1 MTMAKKKSRKPASQA
16 IEDATKALSLTSQSD
31 PVLQPCAKDEE
42 ELELEKLVFGD
53 VAGFQEALRQESDE
67 DGVGEVE
74 RLYFSDEEDDVE
86 KDAEIAG
93 NANLAAVHDDE
104 LFFYD
109 TSAPESRGDALVR
122 DAEGDV
128 DLVGPGAGEAVD
140 EEPAPAWVD
149 SDDERVVVSLMSQNK
164 LKKYRETFTDDLVSG
179 TDYIRRLRAQYQR
192 VYPVP
197 SWALPQ
203 PEQEAKRRRV
213 NADAGSEDEHA
224 ESDIEGAEDIPMSAA
239 PLSEFLQS
247 TGGYI
252 SKENKGR
259 LLPGRINISRLRDAN
274 YHRHQQ
280 SAVQSVSFHPTH
292 PLLLSTGFD
301 HTLRLY
307 HIDGKNNPPVNSLYI
322 PSAPLRVAE
331 FHPDG
336 HRIFAGGRRSFF
348 HIWNLETGAVE
359 RVSRVYGHGEK
370 QKSMESFK
378 LSPCGSY
385 LAAIGRSGKVNIF
398 SATTGQWVATAQ
410 VDGVAVDLVW
420 YPSSAPH
427 PGLTIAN
434 KHGELFEYD
443 MTSRSFSSRWLD
455 EGGVNTS
462 KIAFG
467 GGPGAGKFI
476 AVGSACGMVNIY
488 DRAPIT
494 KSTVGVG
501 QTLKPLKTLGNLVTR
516 IGALEFSPDGQILC
530 MASAAKRNALRLG
543 E

>member
-1 MTMAKKKSRKPASQA
+1 MAKKKPRRSASQA
-16 IEDATKALSLTSQSD
+16 IADSTKALSLTAQSD
-31 PVLQPCAKDEE
+31 PASQPRPKDEE

-53 VAGFQEALRQESDE
+53 IAGFQEALRQESSEDE
-67 DGVGEVE
+67 GGLPEKFHLSGEE
-74 RLYFSDEEDDVE
+74 EEEEDVA
-86 KDAEIAG
+86 KDAEITG
-93 NANLAAVHDDE
+93 NHVDLTAVHDDE
-104 LFFYD
+104 LFFFD
-109 TSAPESRGDALVR
+109 TESGGVALVR

-128 DLVGPGAGEAVD
+128 DLVGPGAREAVD
-140 EEPAPAWVD
+140 EEPKPAWVD
-149 SDDERVVVSLMSQNK
+149 SDDERVVVSLMSQNR

-179 TDYIRRLRAQYQR
+179 TDYIRRLRAQYER
-192 VYPVP
+192 VYPPP
-197 SWALPQ
+197 SWALSQ
-203 PEQEAKRRRV
+203 PEQKAKGCRV
-213 NADAGSEDEHA
+213 SVDAELEEDHV
-224 ESDIEGAEDIPMSAA
+224 ESDENEGTEDIPMPAA

-252 SKENKGR
+252 SKDNMGR
-259 LLPGRINISRLRDAN
+259 LRPGRINISRLKDAN

-280 SAVQSVSFHPTH
+280 SAVQSVTFHPTH

-307 HIDGKNNPPVNSLYI
+307 HIDGKNNPPINSLYI
-322 PSAPLRVAE
+322 PSAPLKTAE

-336 HRIFAGGRRSFF
+336 LRIFAGGRRSFY
-348 HIWNLETGAVE
+348 HVWNLETGAVE
-359 RVSRVYGHGEK
+359 RISRVYGHGEK
-370 QKSMESFK
+370 QKSMEAFK
-378 LSPCGSY
+378 LSLCGNY
-385 LAAIGRSGKVNIF
+385 LAAIGRSGQVNIL

-410 VDGVAVDLVW
+410 VDGVAVDLAW
-420 YPSSAPH
+420 YPTSAPH

-467 GGPGAGKFI
+467 GPGGGKFI
-476 AVGSACGMVNIY
+476 AVGSACGVVNIY
-488 DRAPIT
+488 DRTPIT

-501 QTLKPLKTLGNLVTR
+501 QALKPLKTLGNLVTR
-516 IGALEFSPDGQILC
+516 IGTLEFSPDGQILC
-530 MASAAKRNALRLG
+530 MASSSKRNALRLG